1 MITER
6 EAVQVI
12 SRAAIFDQRMAKP
25 SPAVIDGWAD
35 EFNRYDLELHDL
47 LAGVSAYYEI
57 GRERVIQPGDVIR
70 AARDIR
76 QRRAL
81 TETTDHIRALPPGAP
96 AHYEH
101 GGLNADG
108 RPVQAAYE
116 IDGAGHLPCP
126 TCHAKPGEWCEN
138 TRTSNPKKIP
148 HASRLT
154 AAWNAAGR
162 PKGRQL

>member
-1 MITER
+1 MITSID
-6 EAVQVI
+6 ASKVMA
-12 SRAAIFDQRMAKP
+12 RAAVFDQRMAKP

-81 TETTDHIRALPPGAP
+81 AETTHDIRALPPGAP

-126 TCHAKPGEWCEN
+126 TCHAKPGQWCEN
-138 TRTSNPKKIP
+138 PHSGNPRKIP
-148 HASRLT
+148 CTARLQ
-154 AAWNAAGR
+154 AAHVAAGR